1 MIWACLISSQITATD
16 MASKASHLAV
26 WPCASHFASQ
36 NINTLL
42 NLLSVQLPY
51 ETKYHIKP
59 LSLVLLPTGLTA
71 NLLKNLWGYVEY
83 LFQLLSHSRKL
94 KLRALGELTRSFY
107 IRERSNNVTANCYCN
122 SFFHKD
128 DLCCTS
134 KFTRPWVIS
143 QTNATSV
150 SYCCLGPAL
159 TCIVNF
165 FPI

>member
-1 MIWACLISSQITATD
+1 MRSNITLNPY
-16 MASKASHLAV
+16 HLFY
-26 WPCASHFASQ
+26 CQ
-36 NINTLL
+36 
-42 NLLSVQLPY
+42 QDLPQTY
-51 ETKYHIKP
+51 W
-59 LSLVLLPTGLTA
+59 
-71 NLLKNLWGYVEY
+71 KNLWGYVEEY
-83 LFQLLSHSRKL
+83 LFQMLSHSRKL
-94 KLRALGELTRSFY
+94 KLGALGELTRSFY
-107 IRERSNNVTANCYCN
+107 IRARSNNVTANCYCN